1 MSSISVQ
8 MEDAK
13 LNALR
18 FQMEKKGMNP
28 DQEIQNLIGPTLQ
41 KFYEKQVPRE
51 VREFAEAM
59 SAMQTERQAP
69 APARGRNGNG
79 DKPKTPKE
87 IIGQEAFTG
96 AR

>member
-1 MSSISVQ
+1 

-13 LNALR
+13 LNALQ
-18 FQMEKKGMNP
+18 FQMEKKGQNMG
-28 DQEIQNLIGPTLQ
+28 QEIQDLLGPTLQ
-41 KFYEKQVPRE
+41 KFYERQVPRD

-59 SAMQTERQAP
+59 SAMQQERQTP
-69 APARGRNGNG
+69 AIPRSRNGNG

-87 IIGQEAFTG
+87 IVGQEKMAE